1 MRINQ
6 YISSTGYCSRRE
18 ADKLLKEGL
27 VTINGQKAGLG
38 DQVQHEDVVE
48 VNGQKLE
55 SKTTYV
61 YIAYNKPVGITST
74 TEKHIKGNIIDAINH
89 KERIFPIGRLD
100 KDSQGLILLTNNGNI
115 VNQILSSENNHEKD
129 YIVSVNKVI
138 TNSFLNELSN
148 GVQIYNPVK
157 NEYTVTNPSKV
168 KKMDNRTFK
177 ITLTQGLNR
186 QIRRMCT
193 KLGYRV
199 TKLQRIRIMNI
210 HLENLKIG
218 KYRNLTQEEITELL
232 ERLKSE
238 GKKE

>member
-6 YISSTGYCSRRE
+6 YISSTGYCSRRQ

-27 VTINGQKAGLG
+27 VTINGQIAALG
-38 DQVQHEDVVE
+38 DQVQQEDVVE
-48 VNGQKLE
+48 VEGKRLE
-55 SKTTYV
+55 TKSNYI

-74 TEKHIKGNIIDAINH
+74 TERHIKGNIIDAINH

-129 YIVSVNKVI
+129 YIVVVNKDI
-138 TNSFLNELSN
+138 NNSFLKEMSN

-157 NEYTVTNPSKV
+157 NEYTVTNPSKLV
-168 KKMDNRTFK
+168 KIDNRTFK

-210 HLENLKIG
+210 HLDHLKIG

-232 ERLKSE
+232 DSLKLER
-238 GKKE
+238 KK